1 MAIRNVPL
9 LLQHLH
15 LIHNLSFLLF
25 FLSLVYAI
33 FSCERSFG
41 YYPKFPMT
49 ENGKLDKK
57 QLQAACSIETFT
69 IYAPPRTELEKQLTQ
84 LKLEISKN
92 LPGALED
99 AQEELK
105 IAEREE
111 KERAEFILKMEALI
125 PEMRKKSKELLKKFQ
140 EVQPVNDELRQMISG
155 FNMMQTKTGKGM
167 DISGVSSGFQSLD
180 AIIDVL
186 EDEISGVPRTKTM
199 IFYPP
204 NFPL

>member
-1 MAIRNVPL
+1 MDVQTVKQKIKNIKTAVKVKAAEARGLREKIAVEEVSSRRDDRKV
-9 LLQHLH
+9 
-15 LIHNLSFLLF
+15 
-25 FLSLVYAI
+25 
-33 FSCERSFG
+33 RS
-41 YYPKFPMT
+41 
-49 ENGKLDKK
+49 
-57 QLQAACSIETFT
+57 
-69 IYAPPRTELEKQLTQ
+69 LEKQLTQ
-84 LKLEISKN
+84 LKLEISEN
-92 LPGALED
+92 LPETLEA

-105 IAEREE
+105 LAEKEE
-111 KERAEFILKMEALI
+111 KEIREFIPRMEALI
-125 PEMRKKSKELLKKFQ
+125 PEMKKKSKELLKKFQ

-167 DISGVSSGFQSLD
+167 DISGVSSGFQSLN

>member
-1 MAIRNVPL
+1 MDLQTVKQKIKNIKTAVKVKAAEARGLREKIAVEEIATPKDDRKIR
-9 LLQHLH
+9 
-15 LIHNLSFLLF
+15 S
-25 FLSLVYAI
+25 
-33 FSCERSFG
+33 
-41 YYPKFPMT
+41 
-49 ENGKLDKK
+49 
-57 QLQAACSIETFT
+57 
-69 IYAPPRTELEKQLTQ
+69 LEKQLTQ

-92 LPGALED
+92 LPSTLES
-99 AQEELK
+99 AEEELK

-111 KERAEFILKMEALI
+111 KEKAEFILKMEALI
-125 PEMRKKSKELLKKFQ
+125 PEMKKKSKELLKKFQ